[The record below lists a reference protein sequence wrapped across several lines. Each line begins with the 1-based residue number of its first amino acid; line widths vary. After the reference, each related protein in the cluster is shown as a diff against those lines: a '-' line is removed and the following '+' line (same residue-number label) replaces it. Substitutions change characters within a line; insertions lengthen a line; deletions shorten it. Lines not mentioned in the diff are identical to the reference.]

1 MPSTVWQ
8 FVNLHCKTIATK
20 SFNMFVSQYSQN
32 NTTFVAA
39 QLVSMS
45 MCRHIVQQDV
55 EQQNDTRARSAI
67 QLHPTNRG
75 DMPAQKPPQSMT
87 VEYQLVTLQHIS
99 WLEASFSCWSPQ
111 GNIQEG
117 GVPWS

>member
-55 EQQNDTRARSAI
+55 EQQNDTRARWAI

-75 DMPAQKPPQSMT
+75 DMPAQKPST
-87 VEYQLVTLQHIS
+87 VRDSRISTGHLTAHQL
-99 WLEASFSCWSPQ
+99 A
-111 GNIQEG
+111 G
-117 GVPWS
+117 G